1 MPEWMSLRGYAR
13 HRGDA
18 LSAVQKAIKDLRVS
32 AAAVKRDTSGK
43 LTAIDREQA
52 DRDWALNTDPNEAL
66 KNGKW
71 PAGHLPNT
79 ERAGA
84 ATSAHAQG
92 AESTGMG
99 AASPLTGSPQLE
111 LGAGAT
117 ANEPPSA
124 APGVGDSQGYL
135 DARTREKQF
144 QAKQA
149 ELNYLE
155 RVGELVS
162 AAAVRDDQ
170 FDIYREHRDKLEQIP
185 ANVSDKL
192 AAETDPQ
199 RVEHVLRTEIR
210 KTLDELSRAL
220 AVDAAAGR
228 VEERAP
234 VTA

>member
-1 MPEWMSLRGYAR
+1 MPDWMSLRAYAR

-18 LSAVQKAIKDLRVS
+18 LSAVQKAIKDGRVTE
-32 AAAVKRDTSGK
+32 AAVKRGEGGR

-52 DRDWALNTDPNEAL
+52 DIDWAKNTDPNEAL

-71 PAGHLPNT
+71 PAGHVTDSHTPPESRSDPAGGDTGVEASADLLGSPP
-79 ERAGA
+79 AASGA
-84 ATSAHAQG
+84 AP
-92 AESTGMG
+92 AE
-99 AASPLTGSPQLE
+99 
-111 LGAGAT
+111 
-117 ANEPPSA
+117 
-124 APGVGDSQGYL
+124 DKGYL
-135 DARTREKQF
+135 AARTREKEF

-162 AAAVRDDQ
+162 AAAVREEQ
-170 FDIYREHRDKLEQIP
+170 FSIFREHRDKLEQIP
-185 ANVSDKL
+185 SNVSDKL

-228 VEERAP
+228 VEERT
-234 VTA
+234 TATA